1 MKKKIDIV
9 YPIGVGS
16 AWNDNELRYSLRSL
30 EKHGRNIGDVYIIGV
45 RLPDF
50 VTGVKFIKD
59 NPKIMNYHAKIAH
72 AYYVACNYVS
82 DDYIIM
88 NDDFILTEETDFS
101 EFKNKVRNYDLKHH
115 LHIYG
120 SGYHYGQQIKATVK
134 VLDKWEHFDNHY
146 PMKFNR
152 EKLKEIYEAH
162 KDKIESINTVL
173 MRSLYGNLVEEETE
187 VLPDLKLKTRI
198 SKERITDL
206 VKDRFCFS
214 FGDNGLTNELKE
226 WLKHNYPNKSKYE
239 V

>member
-1 MKKKIDIV
+1 
-9 YPIGVGS
+9 
-16 AWNDNELRYSLRSL
+16 L
-30 EKHGRNIGDVYIIGV
+30 EKNGQNIGNVYIIGV

-50 VTGVKFIKD
+50 VMGVKFIYD

-82 DDYIIM
+82 DEFIIM

-115 LHIYG
+115 LQIYG
-120 SGYHYGQQIKATVK
+120 SGYHYGEQIKTTVK
-134 VLDKWEHFDNHY
+134 VLDKCQHFDNHY
-146 PMKFNR
+146 PMKFKR
-152 EKLKEIYEAH
+152 EKFKEIYESY

-173 MRSLYGNLVEEETE
+173 IRSLYGNLVQEETE

-198 SKERITDL
+198 PKDRIKEV

-214 FGDNGLTNELKE
+214 FGDNGLTKELKE
-226 WLKHNYPNKSKYE
+226 WLQDNYPEKSKYE